1 MSEQDKKPEGNG
13 TPPAPGSAAG
23 PGSEP
28 SRTPPSRWE
37 KGAAGPAGTSRQDT
51 WFSAGPPPAGKSAA
65 ASGDEGRPALKPL
78 LLIGAG
84 ILAAIIIIVVIIVS
98 LANRG
103 SESGSPAASS
113 SAAGAQ
119 ASPGAD
125 GVIAE
130 NVTPFDFKAGQCF
143 IDFKAATQN
152 ATVVTC
158 ETPHA
163 AQLVGTYFYK
173 EADKFPGKDA
183 LNVQAEKFCGAI
195 ELNGKAADYPAL
207 RNSYGLPSEGT
218 WQEGDRRID
227 CFVVSDKGNAIKA
240 SLIDS

>member
-1 MSEQDKKPEGNG
+1 MSEQDKKPEGSG

-37 KGAAGPAGTSRQDT
+37 NGAGGAAGTSKQGD
-51 WFSAGPPPAGKSAA
+51 WFSAGPPPARKPAA
-65 ASGDEGRPALKPL
+65 GSGEDGRPALKPL

-103 SESGSPAASS
+103 TEPGSQAASS
-113 SAAGAQ
+113 SAGAE
-119 ASPGAD
+119 ATPGAD

-163 AQLVGTYFYK
+163 AQLVGTYFYE

-183 LNVQAEKFCGAI
+183 LNVQAEKFCGAVD
-195 ELNGKAADYPAL
+195 LNDKAADYPAL
-207 RNSYGLPSEGT
+207 RKSYGLPSEGT

-240 SLIDS
+240 SLID

>member
-37 KGAAGPAGTSRQDT
+37 KGAGDAAGASKQGS
-51 WFSAGPPPAGKSAA
+51 WFSAGPPPAGKPAVG
-65 ASGDEGRPALKPL
+65 SGDAGRPALKPL

-103 SESGSPAASS
+103 TEPGSPAASS
-113 SAAGAQ
+113 AAGAE
-119 ASPGAD
+119 ATPGAD

-130 NVTPFDFKAGQCF
+130 NVTPFDFKSGQCF

-183 LNVQAEKFCGAI
+183 LNVQAEKFCGAV
-195 ELNGKAADYPAL
+195 ELNDKAADYPAL

-240 SLIDS
+240 SLID